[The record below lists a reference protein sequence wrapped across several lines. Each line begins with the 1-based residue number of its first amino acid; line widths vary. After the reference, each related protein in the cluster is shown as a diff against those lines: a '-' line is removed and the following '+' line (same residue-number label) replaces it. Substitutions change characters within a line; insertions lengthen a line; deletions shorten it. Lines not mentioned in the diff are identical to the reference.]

1 MVRPGPKPDYARREA
16 LEKLLLQGVSMSEA
30 ARRVG
35 VNRKTAK
42 RWRYGRTVP
51 TGDGRVLHYAPVILL
66 KPATPASPRYLS
78 LDERIRIADLH
89 RDGHSLRTIGR
100 LICRP
105 ASTISREI
113 KRNSSPSGRYRPHQ
127 AQQCAIARRSRPRL
141 GRLAQDAGLR
151 GFVEEKLLRRWSP
164 EQIARVLPTMFPGQ
178 PERWVC
184 AETIYQAVYR
194 PDLGGLQRALPG
206 LVLRL
211 RHRQRMRRRHPLAR
225 RPGRNH
231 VPTMT
236 SIDQRP
242 ISVLDRSECGNWEGD
257 LVMGSGNT
265 SAVVTL
271 VERSSRFTFVGHLPP
286 GRKDSATVCDVVAG
300 FLASLPLHL
309 RRTLTWDQGNELA
322 QHATITARVPG
333 LAIYVC
339 DAHAP
344 WQRPSNEHTNGLL
357 RDYLPKG
364 TNLALFDPVAIAE
377 IQHQLNERPRR
388 SLEWQSPQQVFAS
401 LQNTPVLQR

>member
-1 MVRPGPKPDYARREA
+1 MARPGPKPQYAKREA
-16 LEKLLLQGVSMSEA
+16 LEKLLLRGVSMSEA

-35 VNRKTAK
+35 VDRKTAK

-51 TGDGRVLHYAPVILL
+51 TQDGRVLHYAPVILL
-66 KPATPASPRYLS
+66 KPAKPSSPRYLS
-78 LDERIRIADLH
+78 LDERVRIADLH
-89 RDGHSLRTIGR
+89 REGHSLRAIGR
-100 LICRP
+100 LMGRP
-105 ASTISREI
+105 ASTISRELQ
-113 KRNSSPSGRYRPHQ
+113 RNTSPAGRYRPHQ
-127 AQQCAIARRSRPRL
+127 AHQRAMARRPRPRTS
-141 GRLAQDAGLR
+141 RLARDPVLR
-151 GFVEEKLLRRWSP
+151 EYVEKQLLRRWSP
-164 EQIARVLPTMFPGQ
+164 EQIAQVLPTMFPDQ
-178 PERWVC
+178 PERWIC

-194 PDLGGLQRALPG
+194 SDLGGLQRALPG
-206 LVLRL
+206 FVLRQ

-242 ISVLDRSECGNWEGD
+242 ASVLDRRECGNWEGD
-257 LVMGSGNT
+257 LIMGSGNT
-265 SAVVTL
+265 SAVITL

-300 FLASLPLHL
+300 FLASLPPHL
-309 RRTLTWDQGNELA
+309 RRTLTWDQGNEMA

-333 LAIYVC
+333 LEIYVC

-344 WQRPSNEHTNGLL
+344 WQRPSNENTNGLL

-364 TNLALFDPVAIAE
+364 TNLAVFDPVAIAE

-388 SLEWQSPQQVFAS
+388 SLDWQSPQQLFAT

>member
-1 MVRPGPKPDYARREA
+1 MTRPGPLPDYAKREA

-30 ARRVG
+30 ARKVG

-42 RWRYGRTVP
+42 RWRYGRHDRRA
-51 TGDGRVLHYAPVILL
+51 DGVMRNYAPVILL
-66 KPATPASPRYLS
+66 KPAKPASPRYLS

-89 RDGHSLRTIGR
+89 RDGHSLRSIGR
-100 LICRP
+100 LMGRP

-113 KRNSSPSGRYRPHQ
+113 RRNSSPSGRYRPHQ
-127 AQQCAIARRSRPRL
+127 AQQHAMARRPRPRPS
-141 GRLAQDAGLR
+141 RLARDAVLR
-151 GFVEEKLLRRWSP
+151 ECVETKLLRRWSP
-164 EQIARVLPTMFPGQ
+164 EQIARSLPAMFPGQ
-178 PERWVC
+178 PARWLC

-194 PDLGGLQRALPG
+194 PDLGGLRRSLPG
-206 LVLRL
+206 LVLRH
-211 RHRQRMRRRHPLAR
+211 RHRQRKRRRHPLAR

-242 ISVLDRSECGNWEGD
+242 ASVLDRHEDGHWEGD
-257 LVMGSGNT
+257 LVMGSGNA

-300 FLASLPLHL
+300 FLASLPPHL
-309 RRTLTWDQGNELA
+309 RRTLTWDQGNEMA
-322 QHATITARVPG
+322 QHATIAARVPG

-344 WQRPSNEHTNGLL
+344 WQRPTNENTNGLL

-364 TNLALFDPVAIAE
+364 TNLAVFDPVAITE

-388 SLEWQSPQQVFAS
+388 SLDWQSPQQLFAT

>member
-1 MVRPGPKPDYARREA
+1 MTRPGPLPDYAKREA

-30 ARRVG
+30 ARKVG

-42 RWRYGRTVP
+42 RWRYGRTIP
-51 TGDGRVLHYAPVILL
+51 TFDGRVLHYAPVILL

-89 RDGHSLRTIGR
+89 RDGHSLRSIGR
-100 LICRP
+100 LMGRP
-105 ASTISREI
+105 ASTISREL

-127 AQQCAIARRSRPRL
+127 AQQRAMARRSRPRTS
-141 GRLAQDAGLR
+141 RLSQDAVLR
-151 GFVEEKLLRRWSP
+151 AFVEEKLLRRWSP

-178 PERWVC
+178 TERWVC

-242 ISVLDRSECGNWEGD
+242 VSVLDRSECGNWEGD
-257 LVMGSGNT
+257 LVMGSGNA

-286 GRKDSATVCDVVAG
+286 GRKDSATVCDVVAD

-322 QHATITARVPG
+322 QHSTITARVPG

-364 TNLALFDPVAIAE
+364 TNLAVFDPVAIAE
-377 IQHQLNERPRR
+377 VQHQLNERPRR

-401 LQNTPVLQR
+401 LHSTPVLQR